1 MKFRTFRILLSR
13 GWTKLLYTVSLF
25 VFSMLSVDSR
35 AQTVSDSIDLKTE
48 NQNEAI
54 DKEMERMID
63 SILNAAAP
71 VIIYEDKYQG
81 MHARAYGPQYP
92 TDGKPLII
100 LDGNV
105 INVDSYKRADF
116 DFDKD
121 SFSKKKVAGLLDI
134 KPKQIKSITCLKD
147 EAATRIWGS
156 RGANG
161 VLEVVTEKQ
170 RQK

>member
-54 DKEMERMID
+54 DEEMKRIID
-63 SILNAAAP
+63 STLAAMLP
-71 VIIYEDKYQG
+71 IIREDRYQG
-81 MHARAYGPQYP
+81 MRARAYGPLYP
-92 TDGKPLII
+92 TDEKPLII

-134 KPKQIKSITCLKD
+134 KPKQIKSITFLKD
-147 EAATRIWGS
+147 EAATKIWGS
-156 RGANG
+156 RGTNG
-161 VLEVVTEKQ
+161 VLEVITEKQ